1 MRPIDQ
7 TLSAVAAAAL
17 AWNRA
22 RLVRIDTAKRLHE
35 LQHPLRHLDLARK
48 AEAQALAALR
58 KACAKAD
65 PKPITVDAKPLPV
78 KAHSLVVDVQAKEV
92 PTC

>member
-7 TLSAVAAAAL
+7 NLSAVAAAAL

-35 LQHPLRHLDLARK
+35 LQHPLRHLALARK

-65 PKPITVDAKPLPV
+65 PKPITVEAKLAQDA
-78 KAHSLVVDVQAKEV
+78 ALVIDVQAKEV